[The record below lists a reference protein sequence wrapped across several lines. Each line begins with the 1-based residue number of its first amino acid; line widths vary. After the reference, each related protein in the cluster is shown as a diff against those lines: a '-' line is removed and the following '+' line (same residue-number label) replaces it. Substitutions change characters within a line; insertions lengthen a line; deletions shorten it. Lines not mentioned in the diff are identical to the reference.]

1 MKPNLWLLGLTLA
14 GVLTLSGCKPDELEF
29 TVYSSDLEQAEKG
42 ELVEVPLTARFS
54 MVGKDEKG
62 VLQQARELAKQWLP
76 EDCRFEVTAA
86 QFGDKLSVETKV
98 PMIAKSKAQEVI
110 QAKRPVLY
118 LEVDQGV
125 ATLRRTQHLDVLGR
139 ELRRINAMLGVSLPA
154 RSTIISLVGERPPKS
169 MVVEATA
176 VFVNDRAVLHMREP
190 VVNRRTLNIRFS
202 GQDGSVYKDYER
214 VPPSFRLSGG

>member
-1 MKPNLWLLGLTLA
+1 
-14 GVLTLSGCKPDELEF
+14 
-29 TVYSSDLEQAEKG
+29 
-42 ELVEVPLTARFS
+42 
-54 MVGKDEKG
+54 
-62 VLQQARELAKQWLP
+62 
-76 EDCRFEVTAA
+76 
-86 QFGDKLSVETKV
+86 
-98 PMIAKSKAQEVI
+98 MIAKRKAQEVVE
-110 QAKRPVLY
+110 AKRPVLY
-118 LEVDQGV
+118 LEVDQDV

>member
-1 MKPNLWLLGLTLA
+1 
-14 GVLTLSGCKPDELEF
+14 
-29 TVYSSDLEQAEKG
+29 
-42 ELVEVPLTARFS
+42 
-54 MVGKDEKG
+54 
-62 VLQQARELAKQWLP
+62 
-76 EDCRFEVTAA
+76 
-86 QFGDKLSVETKV
+86 
-98 PMIAKSKAQEVI
+98 MIAKSKAQEVI

-125 ATLRRTQHLDVLGR
+125 ATLRHTQNLDVLGR
-139 ELRRINAMLGVSLPA
+139 ELRRINAMLGGSLPA
-154 RSTIISLVGERPPKS
+154 RSTIISLVGERSPKS